1 MQHGTFTVHAWLEL
15 LKFYLFKY
23 MYLSLPFLAFSL
35 SSSFPSSLPSSLPPF
50 LSLLFT
56 CRCYLKLG
64 DWQAELNPDT
74 LSLTTSFSS
83 ILQYYELATKF
94 DRQWY
99 KAWHAWAFMNFQAL
113 LHQRQEQQKLQK
125 SNSNLAASSI
135 EEVNSESATKTD
147 MTASIQYSSNAV
159 HGFFRSI
166 SLSSGNSLQDTL
178 RYFGTV

>member
-1 MQHGTFTVHAWLEL
+1 MPS
-15 LKFYLFKY
+15 
-23 MYLSLPFLAFSL
+23 LSLPPSL
-35 SSSFPSSLPSSLPPF
+35 PPSLPSSL
-50 LSLLFT
+50 SFT
-56 CRCYLKLG
+56 HRCYLKLG

-178 RYFGTV
+178 RYFGLCDIVLL